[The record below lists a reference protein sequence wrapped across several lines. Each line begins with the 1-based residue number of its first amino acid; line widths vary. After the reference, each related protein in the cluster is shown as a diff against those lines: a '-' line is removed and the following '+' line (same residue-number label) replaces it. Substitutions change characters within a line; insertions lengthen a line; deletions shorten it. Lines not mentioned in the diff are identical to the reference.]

1 MKITERID
9 AKTHIP
15 KECLC
20 LKPPIPKSVKIEITS
35 RCNYNCEY
43 CGVKDSKREK
53 KDIDSGLMRELIFEC
68 CLNDIQEI
76 GFFLLGEPLL
86 NPKLCDYISYAKSL
100 EMRTFVTTNG
110 SLCDVKMFSRLQ
122 EAGLDSLKF
131 SINAMSPLEYEKVHG
146 VDNLDKVCNYLMDC
160 NEIATTTKL
169 SVSTI
174 WNKEHENEMWAFDE
188 MLELVGIEQY
198 YLPLYNQGGHTKGKL
213 YGNIGRLDNPVKP
226 DPCWNLFTQAHI
238 NVDGCMTACC
248 FDHTGDFIVGDLNK
262 VSFEEA
268 WHSDKFQKLREQ
280 HLNGEL
286 SDSLCAKCLGIK

>member
-1 MKITERID
+1 VKITERID

-100 EMRTFVTTNG
+100 EIFTFVTTNG
-110 SLCDVKMFSRLQ
+110 SMCNPAQFKKLED
-122 EAGLDSLKF
+122 AGLDSLKISF
-131 SINAMSPLEYEKVHG
+131 NGDDLWIKEVKEV
-146 VDNLDKVCNYLMDC
+146 
-160 NEIATTTKL
+160 ATTCE
-169 SVSTI
+169 VSCSGI
-174 WNKEHENEMWAFDE
+174 KGLHESDLIDYF
-188 MLELVGIEQY
+188 
-198 YLPLYNQGGHTKGKL
+198 LPLYNQGGHTKSQL

-238 NVDGCMTACC
+238 NVDGMMTACC
-248 FDHTGDFIVGDLNK
+248 FDHTGDFIVGDLSK

-268 WHSDKFQKLREQ
+268 WHSDKFQKLRGR
-280 HLNGEL
+280 HLKGCL
-286 SDSLCAKCLGIK
+286 RDSLCAKCLGLK

>member
-15 KECLC
+15 KESLC

-53 KDIDSGLMRELIFEC
+53 KDIDPILAFELLRRLKETEKIE
-68 CLNDIQEI
+68 EI

-86 NPKLCDYISYAKSL
+86 NEELYNYISYTKKSL
-100 EMRTFVTTNG
+100 KLRTFLTTNG
-110 SLCDVKMFSRLQ
+110 SLCDTGVFESLQ
-122 EAGLDSLKF
+122 KVGLDSLKISF
-131 SINAMSPLEYEKVHG
+131 NGDDLWIK
-146 VDNLDKVCNYLMDC
+146 
-160 NEIATTTKL
+160 EIKEMATTCE
-169 SVSTI
+169 VSCSGI
-174 WNKEHENEMWAFDE
+174 KGLHESD
-188 MLELVGIEQY
+188 LIDY

-238 NVDGCMTACC
+238 NVDGMMTACC
-248 FDHTGDFIVGDLNK
+248 FDHTGDFIVGDLSK

-268 WHSDKFQKLREQ
+268 WHSDKFQRLRKQ
-280 HLNGEL
+280 HLKGEL
-286 SDSLCAKCLGIK
+286 SDSLCAKCLGLC